1 MRMRNTSFA
10 FALTLLLGRQA
21 LADVA
26 PPPNYEEQCTLE
38 KKTNSTSECLECQS
52 IREGVANS
60 DRCPTLLSRYCFVEV
75 CAAWGSVAYP
85 TVWCRTKGATNPVV
99 PDDVLSQLSVSSA
112 VVPPSTSPANV
123 TCLPYTPPP
132 VDNSD
137 ESGGGCDTVPGSS
150 ASFGWAVVLLG
161 LAWAAFFLLR
171 RKTSAIRCKKDR

>member
-1 MRMRNTSFA
+1 MKKTA
-10 FALTLLLGRQA
+10 FVLALALPLARPA

-26 PPPNYEEQCTLE
+26 PPPNYQEQCTLE
-38 KKTNSTSECLECQS
+38 KKTTSASECLECQS

-60 DRCPTLLSRYCFVEV
+60 DRCPTLLSPYCFVEV
-75 CAAWGSVAYP
+75 CAAWGSMAYP
-85 TVWCRTKGATNPVV
+85 TVWCRTKGDGNPIV

-132 VDNSD
+132 VEDSD
-137 ESGGGCDTVPGSS
+137 KNEGGCDTVPGSS

-161 LAWAAFFLLR
+161 LAWAAFLLLR
-171 RKTSAIRCKKDR
+171 RKASASHCKKDP